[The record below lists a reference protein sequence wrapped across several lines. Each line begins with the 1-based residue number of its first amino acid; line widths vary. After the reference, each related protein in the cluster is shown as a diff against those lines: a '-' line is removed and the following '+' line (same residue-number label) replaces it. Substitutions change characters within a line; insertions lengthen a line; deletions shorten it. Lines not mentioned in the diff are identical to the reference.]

1 MRIQLFWLFC
11 LFFSIHTVSN
21 AAPAI
26 ATPPAVTITDK
37 VLPPAAL
44 ITFATLKIR
53 DIQKL
58 AGRKLTL
65 KEKLAIKLYQWKL
78 KKDLLHK
85 KSDDKKDKGKM
96 AMIFGIIGLVLLF
109 APIPVIGGLGAV
121 VGIILALV
129 LGYQARKQDPND
141 KRAKT
146 AIILGWIGVG
156 LIVLAIAL
164 LAILLASW
172 TGGWG

>member
-1 MRIQLFWLFC
+1 MRIQLLGLFC
-11 LFFSIHTVSN
+11 LFFSIHTVGN
-21 AAPAI
+21 TAPALT
-26 ATPPAVTITDK
+26 APPAVTITDK
-37 VLPPAAL
+37 ILPTAAL
-44 ITFATLKIR
+44 ITFSTLKIR
-53 DIQKL
+53 DIEKL

-78 KKDLLHK
+78 KKDIRHK

-109 APIPVIGGLGAV
+109 APIPIIGGLGAI

-129 LGYQARKQDPND
+129 LGYQARKENPND

-164 LAILLASW
+164 IAILLASW